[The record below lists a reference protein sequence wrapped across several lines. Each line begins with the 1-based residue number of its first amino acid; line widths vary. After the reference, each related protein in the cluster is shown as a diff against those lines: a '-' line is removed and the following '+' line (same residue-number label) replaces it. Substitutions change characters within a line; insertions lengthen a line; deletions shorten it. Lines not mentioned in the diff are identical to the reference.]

1 MRVAQVL
8 VEATN
13 FLPLGPVLVF
23 ALVGFVMFVIW
34 IGALVDA
41 LRITDREWD
50 RAGQSKLL
58 WVLLIALLGVI
69 GAILYFAMARPTLRR
84 RYQTRS

>member
-1 MRVAQVL
+1 MLVAPTV
-8 VEATN
+8 VDVTN
-13 FLPLGPVLVF
+13 FLPLGPFLVF
-23 ALVGFVMFVIW
+23 ALVGLATFVVW
-34 IGALVDA
+34 IVALVDA

-69 GAILYFAMARPTLRR
+69 GAILYFAMARPSLRR
-84 RYQTRS
+84 H

>member
-1 MRVAQVL
+1 MLVVETV

-13 FLPLGPVLVF
+13 FLPLGPFLVF
-23 ALVGFVMFVIW
+23 ALVGLLMSVIW
-34 IGALVDA
+34 IVALVDA
-41 LRITDREWD
+41 LRISDREWD

-69 GAILYFAMARPTLRR
+69 GAILYFAMARPSLRSR
-84 RYQTRS
+84 